1 MLADAA
7 AVISIFLLVPL
18 IIAFFAVRAYKQ
30 QARRERE
37 EELAKQPHIK
47 ADAGTGAA
55 AEER

>member
-30 QARRERE
+30 LARRERE
-37 EELAKQPHIK
+37 EELAKQHIK
-47 ADAGTGAA
+47 ADAGAKTA
-55 AEER
+55 AEEL